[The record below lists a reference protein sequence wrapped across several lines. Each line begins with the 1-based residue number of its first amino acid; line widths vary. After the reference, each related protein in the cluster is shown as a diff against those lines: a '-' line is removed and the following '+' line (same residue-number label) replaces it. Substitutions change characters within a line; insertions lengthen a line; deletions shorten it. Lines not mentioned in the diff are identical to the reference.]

1 MLFLANYLEANEN
14 TAGSSAGC
22 VTQANTFWSVFYYI
36 AAICLFF
43 LLPLIVLV
51 LIYSV
56 IARHLVADPCTTV
69 FFFICL
75 PFKIFTLWFIL
86 TSDEDI
92 QMMGP
97 ETYYHVLNFC
107 RVMFYLN
114 SAINPILYNVMSSK
128 FRTAFLKALGFT
140 WVGQRKRLL
149 HHLSRQSTFNTTTTS
164 GTASQSATTTSNSEH
179 QLIKRMTKE
188 DLLRAASSPRPV
200 LQKYGRQG
208 NCTSAANRAS
218 SKSLLTATLSTTS
231 HTSVVNPTESSSSA
245 HHTDSHY

>member
-1 MLFLANYLEANEN
+1 MQTSASVAAGTDNVNPNLRARRQVVSMLG
-14 TAGSSAGC
+14 T
-22 VTQANTFWSVFYYI
+22 VV
-36 AAICLFF
+36 
-43 LLPLIVLV
+43 
-51 LIYSV
+51 
-56 IARHLVADPCTTV
+56 V
-69 FFFICL
+69 FFFICLL
-75 PFKIFTLWFIL
+75 PFKIFTLWFIV

-140 WVGQRKRLL
+140 WAGRRKRLL
-149 HHLSRQSTFNTTTTS
+149 RHLSRQSTFNTTTTS
-164 GTASQSATTTSNSEH
+164 GTASGTTTSSEH

-188 DLLRAASSPRPV
+188 DLLVAANNQRPV

-208 NCTSAANRAS
+208 SCTAASRAS
-218 SKSLLTATLSTTS
+218 SKPLLAVTLSTTS
-231 HTSVVNPTESSSSA
+231 TSGAGNPPESTSC
-245 HHTDSHY
+245 DSHV

>member
-1 MLFLANYLEANEN
+1 MLG
-14 TAGSSAGC
+14 T
-22 VTQANTFWSVFYYI
+22 VV
-36 AAICLFF
+36 
-43 LLPLIVLV
+43 
-51 LIYSV
+51 
-56 IARHLVADPCTTV
+56 V
-69 FFFICL
+69 FFFICLL

-218 SKSLLTATLSTTS
+218 SKPLLTATLSTTS
-231 HTSVVNPTESSSSA
+231 HTSVVNPTESSSSSA
-245 HHTDSHY
+245 HHTDSHV